1 MRPRRLLLTATAL
14 PLIWTALAFAEPIP
28 QHPAATRAGE
38 GRAAFGK
45 DAREWSL
52 SLAQGTGLGIWGS
65 QGGDA
70 EDVRFI
76 GLVPRYGVGLSDPVA
91 VESLLHGNLEL
102 LVEGGLLAAY
112 GPKGGF
118 LGGANLVLRYNFLSC
133 ERVVPFLELGAGVA
147 YLELDLE
154 SQSDGIAFTPQAGVG
169 VHWWLS
175 PYTSLTASWRLHH
188 VSNAGI
194 GADNDGINE
203 SLLLIGVSWFP

>member
-1 MRPRRLLLTATAL
+1 MRLRWLLLVATGL
-14 PLIWTALAFAEPIP
+14 PVLWTAPALAEPIP
-28 QHPAATRAGE
+28 KQAATPRAGE

-45 DAREWSL
+45 GAREWSL

-70 EDVRFI
+70 EEVRFV

-91 VESLLHGNLEL
+91 EENVLHGNLEL
-102 LVEGGLLAAY
+102 LLEGGLLTAY

-118 LGGANLVLRYNFLSC
+118 LGGANVVLRYNFLSF
-133 ERVVPFLELGAGVA
+133 ERLVPFVELGAGVA

-154 SQSDGIAFTPQAGVG
+154 SQSDGIAFTPQGGVG
-169 VHWWLS
+169 LHWWLS
-175 PYTSLTASWRLHH
+175 PQTSLTASWRLHH

>member
-1 MRPRRLLLTATAL
+1 MRPRRLLLLVTGLAFLGT
-14 PLIWTALAFAEPIP
+14 TSAFAEPAP
-28 QHPAATRAGE
+28 RVLE
-38 GRAAFGK
+38 GRAVFGK
-45 DAREWSL
+45 DAREWGL
-52 SLAQGTGLGIWGS
+52 SVAQGTGLGIWGS

-70 EDVRFI
+70 EDVRFV

-91 VESLLHGNLEL
+91 EESLLHGNLEL
-102 LVEGGLLAAY
+102 LVEAGLLAAY

-118 LGGANLVLRYNFLSC
+118 LGGANVVLRYNFLSF
-133 ERVVPFLELGAGVA
+133 ERLVPFVELGAGVA

-154 SQSDGIAFTPQAGVG
+154 SQSDGIAFTPQGG
-169 VHWWLS
+169 LGLHWWLS
-175 PYTSLTASWRLHH
+175 PQTSLTAAWRLHH